1 MQMARL
7 TVAKEE
13 GDVPKNFE
21 LVCYC
26 DHFTLRFI
34 SGSKEHQVKVQMDKD
49 ADKVNVTTTRE
60 TWDEYLQVVIQNAWD
75 LFKGV
80 IIAFSG
86 EMLSV
91 TGQDLEKLVWHQ
103 VVELKL

>member
-7 TVAKEE
+7 TVTKEE
-13 GDVPKNFE
+13 GDVLKNFE
-21 LVCYC
+21 LICCC
-26 DHFTLRFI
+26 DHLTLRFWC
-34 SGSKEHQVKVQMDKD
+34 GSKEHQVKVQMDKD
-49 ADKVNVTTTRE
+49 ADKVEVTTTRK
-60 TWDEYLQVVIQNAWD
+60 TWDEYLQVVVQNAWD

-86 EMLSV
+86 EMPSV

-103 VVELKL
+103 VLELK